1 MGGRRNASP
10 TGLVQIPW
18 VVRRGGFGAGRLFS
32 DSPVACDLTPCPYEV
47 GIYPVGRCG
56 VGMRVRGVRKRQE
69 QARLLATSDALRG
82 WGNPWSVRRFL
93 PKQTLYI
100 CRDRR
105 PRLSEKTI
113 PFAHTFPWFLHR
125 GDASAVC
132 LCTTSSVS
140 GADSFSIPRRSL
152 FVCIRTLLVQIPWSV
167 LRVDASAE
175 GFVGGRRNA
184 YPTGLG

>member
-1 MGGRRNASP
+1 MENHNNEVDAEGYVGGRRNASP

-105 PRLSEKTI
+105 PRLSGKTV
-113 PFAHTFPWFLHR
+113 PFAQTSPLPTKPVKNLTQSLLLGMEKVSMPLRALTDEVVHNHLAHT
-125 GDASAVC
+125 S
-132 LCTTSSVS
+132 
-140 GADSFSIPRRSL
+140 
-152 FVCIRTLLVQIPWSV
+152 PWSV
-167 LRVDASAE
+167 QPGA
-175 GFVGGRRNA
+175 
-184 YPTGLG
+184 